1 MSPTSPRTTAT
12 LLVLAALIVG
22 VLIGVA
28 GDHLFLM
35 HRHELR
41 RGEFEPHRIVDRL
54 DRELHL
60 TPLQKSEIQRILDAH
75 HQRMHDIMNNLR
87 PQMRQEIEAGN
98 AEIEK
103 VLTPQQR
110 EQFQHLK
117 MRMPPGRGGM
127 RREPH

>member
-22 VLIGVA
+22 ALIGVA
-28 GDHLFLM
+28 GDHLFLI
-35 HRHELR
+35 HRHELLR
-41 RGEFEPHRIVDRL
+41 REFAPHRIVERL

-60 TPLQKSEIQRILDAH
+60 NAQQKSAIQHILDTH
-75 HQRMHDIMNNLR
+75 RQRMDAIMSNVR

-103 VLTPQQR
+103 VLTPEQR
-110 EQFQHLK
+110 LEFQHLK
-117 MRMPPGRGGM
+117 MRMPPRRGP